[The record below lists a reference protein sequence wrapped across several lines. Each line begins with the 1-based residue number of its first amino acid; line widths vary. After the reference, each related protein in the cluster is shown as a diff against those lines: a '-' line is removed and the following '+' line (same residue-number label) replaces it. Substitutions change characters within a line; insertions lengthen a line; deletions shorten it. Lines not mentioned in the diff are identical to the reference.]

1 MIEVTN
7 VNIGNTQDLVPTTSL
22 GPKLRKNGK
31 SVKEMRA
38 VLKLPVLLLSNIQ
51 RFGKSES
58 KDKTLE
64 IEEILVLNNVG
75 IAVFCETWLTDE
87 TIDRLPFK
95 PYQKFHHIRKNVAR
109 SSGGVSILVEN
120 SLPASRLNIQIP
132 DNLECIW
139 VTVRPGWLPR
149 SVSNIVICG
158 VYYPGSNSVYSPKQE
173 ALIFHITT
181 SVQYLKRKYVNPL
194 FFIMGDFNDLPID
207 SISAV
212 CEFKQVV
219 KVITRGEA
227 TLDLILTN
235 KSNSLFEEPVSLP
248 KIGDGDHFPILYL
261 PKNYIPPKSIKKI
274 VNMRKFPKST
284 KNQFGAWIS
293 CFDWGQLYNISD
305 ANDKIRV
312 ACPFLCKK

>member
-1 MIEVTN
+1 M
-7 VNIGNTQDLVPTTSL
+7 
-22 GPKLRKNGK
+22 
-31 SVKEMRA
+31 
-38 VLKLPVLLLSNIQ
+38 
-51 RFGKSES
+51 
-58 KDKTLE
+58 
-64 IEEILVLNNVG
+64 
-75 IAVFCETWLTDE
+75 
-87 TIDRLPFK
+87 
-95 PYQKFHHIRKNVAR
+95 
-109 SSGGVSILVEN
+109 VEN

-132 DNLECIW
+132 DKLECIW

-158 VYYPGSNSVYSPKQE
+158 VYYPGSNSLYSPKQE
-173 ALIFHITT
+173 DLIFHITT

-261 PKNYIPPKSIKKI
+261 PKNYVPPKSIKKI

-284 KNQFGAWIS
+284 KNHFGAWIS
-293 CFDWGQLYNISD
+293 SFEWGQLYDISEV
-305 ANDKIRV
+305 NDKISYFSVLLWKVIDIYFSLLKFVISSTDKEWVTPKIKDLFSKRQK
-312 ACPFLCKK
+312 AHFEGNKSCQNRIS

>member
-1 MIEVTN
+1 MINLQALCSLFMKKKRLILRSLKIIAGLAELDVFSPQMIEVTN
-7 VNIGNTQDLVPTTSL
+7 VNSSNTQDLVPTTSL
-22 GPKLRKNGK
+22 DPKLRKN
-31 SVKEMRA
+31 VKEMHA
-38 VLKLPVLLLSNIQ
+38 VLKLPVILLSNIQ
-51 RFGKSES
+51 SFGKSES

-139 VTVRPGWLPR
+139 VTVRPEWLPR

-173 ALIFHITT
+173 DLIFHITT

-194 FFIMGDFNDLPID
+194 FL
-207 SISAV
+207 
-212 CEFKQVV
+212 
-219 KVITRGEA
+219 
-227 TLDLILTN
+227 
-235 KSNSLFEEPVSLP
+235 
-248 KIGDGDHFPILYL
+248 
-261 PKNYIPPKSIKKI
+261 
-274 VNMRKFPKST
+274 
-284 KNQFGAWIS
+284 
-293 CFDWGQLYNISD
+293 
-305 ANDKIRV
+305 
-312 ACPFLCKK
+312 